1 MFISYNQ
8 AIKLDPYNANI
19 WLNKADLL
27 KSKCGQNEEAL
38 NA

>member
-1 MFISYNQ
+1 MLISFNQ

-27 KSKCGQNEEAL
+27 KSKYGQDEEVL

>member
-8 AIKLDPYNANI
+8 AIKLDPRNTDI
-19 WLNKADLL
+19 LLNKGNLL
-27 KSKCGQNEEAL
+27 ACLGQYEEAL

>member
-8 AIKLDPYNANI
+8 AIKLDPRNTDI
-19 WLNKADLL
+19 WLNKGNLL
-27 KSKCGQNEEAL
+27 AGLGQYEEAL

>member
-8 AIKLDPYNANI
+8 AIKLDPRNAKAWCNKGVL
-19 WLNKADLL
+19 LNDL
-27 KSKCGQNEEAL
+27 GQYEEAL

>member
-8 AIKLDPYNANI
+8 AIKLDPNDVKAWFNKGLL
-19 WLNKADLL
+19 LNDL
-27 KSKCGQNEEAL
+27 GQYEEAM

>member
-8 AIKLDPYNANI
+8 AIKLDPRYANS
-19 WLNKADLL
+19 WLNKGNLLADL
-27 KSKCGQNEEAL
+27 GQYEEAL